1 MAQSDKSNKLR
12 TSYATRMNC
21 VNCAKHYAVL
31 TYIYIAIRKNRS
43 AMNTAPQFSNVF
55 IFAKLNG

>member
-21 VNCAKHYAVL
+21 GKHYAVL

-43 AMNTAPQFSNVF
+43 AMNTATQFSNVF
-55 IFAKLNG
+55 IIAKLNG